1 MKLIPKAKPVRI
13 RVSSGGIEH
22 SSLSTLRE
30 NFDYF
35 KDILPLCEKGSIGKW
50 LKQQNETEVL
60 VKVNKAFNQDKSN
73 DVNYNVNLILS
84 FFPDVDNED
93 VKDYYDIIKIWAKKD
108 YKKDIQY
115 FLNGIKEKEVLINI
129 LVSLNKDDNGDEYVE
144 KLIENRLNQI
154 KPKREQKLVENK
166 TKRNQISEPVGLE
179 SIEKLIEKYHKGSLN
194 VDDYR
199 RHSPKLIKDSA
210 SFLNLVLTIKRDVEG
225 QCYAGTDYFKS
236 NLTQTIFCDKD
247 DWPKDLRKYV
257 AYVMICYR
265 KYADSFV
272 IESLKTNYSE
282 RFHNKYGGFTHA
294 ITSFFWGEIGS
305 YLETKEFSAKEILP
319 LKKIISKNKTTLFEA
334 LDYIVDNY
342 FEQLKSGAIEDYSW
356 RTNI

>member
-35 KDILPLCEKGSIGKW
+35 EDILPLCEKGSIGKW

-73 DVNYNVNLILS
+73 DVIYNVNLILS
-84 FFPDVDNED
+84 FFPDVDNEE

-154 KPKREQKLVENK
+154 KPKREQKLVDNN
-166 TKRNQISEPVGLE
+166 TGLNQIPEL
-179 SIEKLIEKYHKGSLN
+179 
-194 VDDYR
+194 VDIQ
-199 RHSPKLIKDSA
+199 SPAEQINTNDNSSDFRDLA
-210 SFLNLVLTIKRDVEG
+210 QTIKTQLNRYGYVGIDFFNSCL
-225 QCYAGTDYFKS
+225 QKQIICKKDNWPDYLRCYVGYVMLS
-236 NLTQTIFCDKD
+236 
-247 DWPKDLRKYV
+247 LRKFAGSNITNALENRYLDNF
-257 AYVMICYR
+257 R
-265 KYADSFV
+265 KDGADFSFA
-272 IESLKTNYSE
+272 IKT
-282 RFHNKYGGFTHA
+282 
-294 ITSFFWGEIGS
+294 FFWGDIKS
-305 YLETKEFSAKEILP
+305 YIETSYDRSNSLSAND
-319 LKKIISKNKTTLFEA
+319 ISVYKHIKSGDKASLFDA
-334 LDYIVDNY
+334 LDYIVKAY
-342 FEQLKSGAIEDYSW
+342 TKRCLEF
-356 RTNI
+356 